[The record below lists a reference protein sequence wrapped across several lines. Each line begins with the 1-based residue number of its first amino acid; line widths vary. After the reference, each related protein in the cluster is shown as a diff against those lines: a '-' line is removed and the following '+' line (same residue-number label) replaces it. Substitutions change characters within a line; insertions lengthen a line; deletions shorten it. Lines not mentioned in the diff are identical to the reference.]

1 MVEPYTQP
9 FKIVCFKQE
18 EFLDVS
24 FTTHYHHQFPG
35 VEYEEH
41 IMNRHLLQWFL
52 ESLSILHIT
61 RLDSQHLS
69 TQLHE
74 YENEGELK
82 IKNNEIEILG

>member
-1 MVEPYTQP
+1 MG
-9 FKIVCFKQE
+9 FCN
-18 EFLDVS
+18 
-24 FTTHYHHQFPG
+24 HYDTYCHHQFPG
-35 VEYEEH
+35 VAYEEH

-61 RLDSQHLS
+61 PLDSQHLS

-82 IKNNEIEILG
+82 IENNVIEILG